1 MMPRCRKGWPPV
13 AKLLFSEQFLGDAA
27 TISSPRASE
36 RLHRILRMLERF
48 PESGSA
54 SVPPSIARQF
64 GPNIRKCAMNPF
76 DLVYRYDPENDT
88 VFLEGIV
95 NQKMAY

>member
-1 MMPRCRKGWPPV
+1 M
-13 AKLLFSEQFLGDAA
+13 AKLLFSEQFLDDAT
-27 TISSPRASE
+27 TINSPRTIE
-36 RLHRILRMLERF
+36 HLHRILRMLERF

-76 DLVYRYDPENDT
+76 DLVYRYDPESDA
-88 VFLEGIV
+88 VLLEGLI